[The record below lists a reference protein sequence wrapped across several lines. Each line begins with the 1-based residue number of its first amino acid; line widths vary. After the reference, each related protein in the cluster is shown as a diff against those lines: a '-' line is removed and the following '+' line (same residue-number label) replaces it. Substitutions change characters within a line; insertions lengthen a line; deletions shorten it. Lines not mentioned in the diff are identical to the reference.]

1 MTPRTAFVLSAA
13 LLLAL
18 ALAACWALG
27 ALLEAM

>member
-1 MTPRTAFVLSAA
+1 MTARAAFVLSCI
-13 LLLAL
+13 LLAAL